1 MLERIQQDF
10 NGSRTT
16 GTLVSLA
23 DLIILGGC
31 AAVERAA
38 KQGGHDVKF
47 PFTPGRTDA
56 TAEQT
61 DTEAFA
67 VLEPTA
73 DRFRNDLQKGHDL
86 AAEHLL
92 VDTAFMLT
100 LSAPQ
105 MTALVGGLRVL
116 NSNAGQSAHGVVTDR
131 PETLTNDLLSTC
143 STSGWCGRRHQN
155 PPTCSA
161 VAIAAPVSCDGP
173 EPGSTS
179 SSYRPGTRS

>member
-1 MLERIQQDF
+1 MGPQCDVGLSLVLAMLERIQQDF

-56 TAEQT
+56 TAEQI

-92 VDTAFMLT
+92 VDTAFVLT

-105 MTALVGGLRVL
+105 MTAGGPCCSTTSPGSAADARADQGRSRV
-116 NSNAGQSAHGVVTDR
+116 DR
-131 PETLTNDLLSTC
+131 PTRLTRCRCAERYSNTTLSQVC
-143 STSGWCGRRHQN
+143 RARS
-155 PPTCSA
+155 
-161 VAIAAPVSCDGP
+161 AIA
-173 EPGSTS
+173 
-179 SSYRPGTRS
+179 